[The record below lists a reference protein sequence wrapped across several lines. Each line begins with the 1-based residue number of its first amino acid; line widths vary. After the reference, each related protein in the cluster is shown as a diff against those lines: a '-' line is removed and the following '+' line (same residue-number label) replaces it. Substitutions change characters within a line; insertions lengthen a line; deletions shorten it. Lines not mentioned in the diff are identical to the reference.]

1 MEIYKAWFHTLT
13 GVLVFLKDNP
23 ELRDVIKAEMIKHQS
38 EIIFQIMKLIEEKKK
53 HA

>member
-1 MEIYKAWFHTLT
+1 MT